1 MAHEVPDYA
10 QHHRLMRHT
19 SLRQLQIFESVA
31 RNLSFTKAAEELH
44 LTQPTVSA
52 QIKGLTEAV
61 EMPLYEQIG
70 RNIYLTDVGNEVAV
84 SCRVIMNTF
93 ANLEMAL
100 EDFRGKLRGRLRV
113 AVVTTAKYFAPLA
126 LGEFC
131 KAYPEIDLELH
142 VANREKLYKRIEHNL
157 DDLYIV
163 GQVPQTHLDL
173 EVYPFAPNP
182 LVPIA
187 HREHAL
193 VGQRRIS
200 LKRFAKEPFLMRES
214 GSGIRS
220 VVEGQFHAQ
229 KLAINERLILD
240 SNEAIKH
247 AVAGGLGVSVVSQHA
262 LNLESEDGPLAI
274 LDVEGFPIERE
285 WNLVYP
291 RGKSMSIISEAF
303 FEFLREKGKTY
314 LRLKR

>member
-1 MAHEVPDYA
+1 MAQDIPDYA

-31 RNLSFTKAAEELH
+31 RNLSFTRAAEELH

-52 QIKGLTEAV
+52 QIKGLSEAV
-61 EMPLYEQIG
+61 ELPLYEQVG
-70 RNIYLTDVGNEVAV
+70 RKIYLTDVGREVAL
-84 SCRVIMNTF
+84 SCRTILNTF
-93 ANLEMAL
+93 SNLEMTL
-100 EDFRGKLRGRLRV
+100 DDFRGKTRGRLRV

-131 KAYPEIDLELH
+131 KDFPEIDLQLT
-142 VANREKLYKRIEHNL
+142 VVNREKLYKRIENNL

-163 GQVPQTHLDL
+163 GQVPSLHLDL
-173 EVYPFAPNP
+173 EIHPFAPNP

-187 HREHAL
+187 HRDHPL
-193 VGQRRIS
+193 VNKPRIS
-200 LKRFAKEPFLMRES
+200 LKRLAKEPFIMREP

-220 VVEGQFHAQ
+220 AVEDRFAEQ
-229 KLAINERLILD
+229 KLTLHERLVLD

-247 AVAGGLGVSVVSQHA
+247 GVAGGLGVSVVSQHA
-262 LNLESEDGPLAI
+262 LNLESDDGPLAI

-291 RGKSMSIISEAF
+291 RGKAMSIISKAF
-303 FEFLREKGKTY
+303 FDFLQEKGTGY
-314 LRLKR
+314 LRLKH

>member
-1 MAHEVPDYA
+1 MAQEVPDYA

-52 QIKGLTEAV
+52 QIKGLSEAV

-70 RNIYLTDVGNEVAV
+70 RSIYLTDVGREVAL
-84 SCRVIMNTF
+84 SCRAILNTF
-93 ANLEMAL
+93 ANLEMTL
-100 EDFRGKLRGRLRV
+100 DDFRGKTRGRLRV

-131 KAYPEIDLELH
+131 KDYPEIDIELS
-142 VANREKLYKRIEHNL
+142 VANRENLYKRIENNL

-163 GQVPQTHLDL
+163 GQVPTTHLDL
-173 EVYPFAPNP
+173 EIYPFAPNP

-187 HREHAL
+187 HREHPL
-193 VGQRRIS
+193 VGKSRIS
-200 LKRFAKEPFLMRES
+200 LKRLAKEPFIMREP

-220 VVEGQFHAQ
+220 AIEGRFSQQ
-229 KLAINERLILD
+229 KLSLNERLVLD
-240 SNEAIKH
+240 SNEALKH

-274 LDVEGFPIERE
+274 LDVEGFPIEKE

-303 FEFLREKGKTY
+303 FDFLRQKGTSY
-314 LRLKR
+314 LRLKP